1 MSQHKE
7 KNRRQMLML
16 LILITVAVIVGICCV
31 LTFYTK
37 VINEKIFEAGSESL
51 EETYREVGQTFS
63 EISESRW
70 NYLEQLG
77 DYLADV
83 GETDS
88 SQLEKMIEKLKGKYG
103 FTGFYL
109 VGDNGSYIT
118 VDGEEGYIDLGR
130 NLFSLVDDG
139 QRIVTDGSL
148 PRQDNMLFY
157 AVPVEENTYQGFT
170 YMAVAFGYDQKDMS
184 EVLKVSAYEGRSEAY
199 IVYSNGRIAIDMGT
213 NEMGLK
219 NILSSL
225 AESDLTEEEL
235 AQVENDFQTGA
246 TNTLVVRLNEKN
258 YYLSYQSVGFQSW
271 MLVSFTPTEA
281 ANLAMNDIRIS
292 ITKMIS
298 YVLGVLFMV
307 VISMLAFWFWKS
319 ISRKNSMLEERDL
332 IFSLISQNMDDIYI
346 LLRRETREILYVSPN
361 VERLLGVSVDEVWE
375 DYWVLTECCPQ
386 QDKWLER
393 GLLDKMLPG
402 ETITREANLRNR
414 RTGQDGLYLFSLYRP
429 KGKHHNVA
437 VGIIS
442 NRTKEQQ
449 VRREIEDALQV
460 AKAANQSKT
469 AFLSNMSHDIRTPIN
484 AIVGFAILL
493 DRDAENPQK
502 VREHTRKITASS
514 KHLLGL
520 INDVLDMSKIEAGKT
535 TLSMEEL
542 DIEELAGDL
551 ESIIRTQT
559 KAKKQKFEI
568 QKRLEFEGIVMADRL
583 RVSQVLLNIL
593 SNAVKYT
600 PDEGTIVW
608 KVESTLLDSEQ
619 FVRYRFT
626 IQDNG
631 IGMSPEYLKTIFDP
645 FTRETGSVV
654 NKIQGT
660 GLGMAI
666 TKNLVSLMGG
676 TIHVD
681 SVQNEG
687 STFEVMLQLKVV
699 DRKKAVKEKAEK
711 EAVSLEGMK
720 ILAAEDNELNA
731 EILEELLSMEGVECD
746 LAENGQEALEKFVA
760 SEIDRYDLILMD
772 VQMPVMNGYEATKA
786 IRKSAHARAKTIPII
801 AMTANA
807 FSEDVQEALASGM
820 NEHLAKPVDMTVLKE
835 TLSKV
840 YAKSHKSE

>member
-1 MSQHKE
+1 MLI
-7 KNRRQMLML
+7 LML
-16 LILITVAVIVGICCV
+16 SITVVVIAGICCV
-31 LTFYTK
+31 LTFYTRT
-37 VINEKIFEAGSESL
+37 INDEIFEAGSESL
-51 EETYREVGQTFS
+51 EETYREVGQTFA

-77 DYLADV
+77 DYLEDV
-83 GETDS
+83 GSEDS
-88 SQLEKMIEKLKGKYG
+88 SRLEKMIEELKEKYG

-109 VGDNGSYIT
+109 VSDNGSYIT

-130 NLFSLVDDG
+130 NLFSLVDGG

-184 EVLKVSAYEGRSEAY
+184 EVLEVSAYEGRSEAY
-199 IVYSNGRIAIDMGT
+199 IAYSNGRVAIDMGT
-213 NEMGLK
+213 NEMRLK

-225 AESDLTEEEL
+225 AESNLTEEEL
-235 AQVENDFQTGA
+235 ARVENDFQTGA
-246 TNTLVVRLNEKN
+246 TNTLLVRLSGKN
-258 YYLSYQSVGFQSW
+258 YYLSYQAVGFQNW
-271 MLVSFTPTEA
+271 MLVSFTPTES
-281 ANLAMNDIRIS
+281 ANLAMNDIRAN
-292 ITKMIS
+292 ITKMLA
-298 YVLGVLFMV
+298 YVLGVLFV
-307 VISMLAFWFWKS
+307 VILSTLALWFWKS

-346 LLRRETREILYVSPN
+346 LLRRETQEILYVSPN
-361 VERLLGVSVDEVWE
+361 VERLLGVSVDEVWN
-375 DYWVLTECCPQ
+375 DYWILTECCP
-386 QDKWLER
+386 DPNKWLER
-393 GLLDKMLPG
+393 GLLDKILPG
-402 ETITREANLRNR
+402 ETLTREANLRNR
-414 RTGQDGLYLFSLYRP
+414 QTGQEGLYLFSLYRP
-429 KGKHHNVA
+429 KGKHSNVA

-493 DRDAENPQK
+493 DRDAENPEK
-502 VREHTRKITASS
+502 VREHTKKITASS

-535 TLSMEEL
+535 TLNMEEL
-542 DIEELAGDL
+542 DVEELVGDL
-551 ESIIRTQT
+551 ESIIRTQA
-559 KAKKQKFEI
+559 KAKNQTLKI
-568 QKRLEFEGIVMADRL
+568 QKKLEFEGIVMADRL

-600 PDEGTIVW
+600 PNEGIIIW
-608 KVESTLLDSEQ
+608 RVESTILNSEQ

-631 IGMSPEYLKTIFDP
+631 IGMSPEYLKTIFEP

-687 STFEVMLQLKVV
+687 STFEVMLQLKIV
-699 DRKKAVKEKAEK
+699 DKKKAVRENTEK
-711 EAVSLEGMK
+711 EEVSLEGMR

-760 SEIDRYDLILMD
+760 SEPDRYDLILMD

-786 IRKSAHARAKTIPII
+786 IRRSAHERAKTIPII

-820 NEHLAKPVDMTVLKE
+820 NEHLAKPVDVDVLRK
-835 TLSKV
+835 TLSEV
-840 YAKSHKSE
+840 YAAARKK